1 MSAINLRPAPCHPK
15 ADPRDRMADPR
26 DRMADPRDRM
36 ADPGNRIRQLREVMA
51 EKFPRAEV
59 KPAGVFPTGLKM
71 IDEAEGGLRRGAV
84 TELVGPVSGGSL
96 LISALLLRL
105 EEEGTFGGL
114 VDAGGTFDPQ
124 GAEVL
129 RRLLWVRAPEIL
141 DAVKATDLLLRD
153 GNLSLVLLD
162 VQDLALREVRR
173 VPASTWHRF
182 QRLIEPSG
190 TAFVILSTQPL
201 VEGARVRIAM
211 RQRWT
216 LEAMRQ
222 RRSKLLSAVEAQVF
236 TRRHFA
242 QLPVRRQRQA

>member
-1 MSAINLRPAPCHPK
+1 VEWRGSIGGWFVMSAINLRPAACHPE
-15 ADPRDRMADPR
+15 ADL
-26 DRMADPRDRM
+26 
-36 ADPGNRIRQLREVMA
+36 GNRIRQLRELMA
-51 EKFPRAEV
+51 EKFPAAEV

-84 TELVGPVSGGSL
+84 TELVGPVSAGSL

-114 VDAGGTFDPQ
+114 VDAGRTFDPQ
-124 GAEVL
+124 SADPL
-129 RRLLWVRAPEIL
+129 TLPRLLWVRAPEIL

-190 TAFVILSTQPL
+190 TAFVILSTQPV
-201 VEGARVRIAM
+201 VEGAQVRIAI

-222 RRSKLLSAVEAQVF
+222 RRSKLLGGVEAQVF

-242 QLPVRRQRQA
+242 QIPAQRQRQA